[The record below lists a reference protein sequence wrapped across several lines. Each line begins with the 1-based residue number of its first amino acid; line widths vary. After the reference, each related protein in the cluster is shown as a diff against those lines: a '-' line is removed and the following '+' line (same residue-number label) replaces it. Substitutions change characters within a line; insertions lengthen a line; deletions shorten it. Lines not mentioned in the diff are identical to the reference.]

1 MAEENAN
8 VTDEELDAAFGMV
21 DDGAGAEGGD
31 DGDADGDGDADT
43 GTDQGDAGGDADA
56 AAAGTDGDAGRD
68 WKKEFGDFKADA
80 GRKQK
85 GLEKTVETLTKS
97 VSDLLTVI
105 KSGGIGQQQQA
116 EEDPFDPD
124 DPIPLTMGG
133 LLESVKTF
141 MSKEKKT
148 DAKQSNAYQDSYLNT
163 VSNLGGDYP
172 ENVHQHIVDRMFKE
186 FNIRHSDNPALDAQL
201 NFRNAEAAIL
211 REVRTRKANPLDK
224 NKGKQNQNLGGSNNT
239 QQGINAD
246 APVKLDSYAQEFIK
260 ATGMKEEDAQK
271 ALTGEL
277 PMYLRG
283 KVRV

>member
-1 MAEENAN
+1 MSEENAT
-8 VTDEELDAAFGMV
+8 VTDEELDAAFGV
-21 DDGAGAEGGD
+21 EGGT
-31 DGDADGDGDADT
+31 DGDADGADGVDAGADGE
-43 GTDQGDAGGDADA
+43 GTDLANADADA
-56 AAAGTDGDAGRD
+56 ADLDGGDDEERD

-85 GLEKTVETLTKS
+85 SLEKTVETLTQS
-97 VSDLLTVI
+97 VSNLLTVI

-141 MSKEKKT
+141 MNKEKT
-148 DAKQSNAYQDSYLNT
+148 TSAKQSSEYQDNYLDT
-163 VSNLGGDYP
+163 ISNLGSEYP
-172 ENVHQHIVDRMFKE
+172 ENVHQHICDRMFKD
-186 FNIRHSDNPALDAQL
+186 FNIRHSDNPTLDAQL

-211 REVRTRKANPLDK
+211 REVRTRKTNPLDK
-224 NKGKQNQNLGGSNNT
+224 NKGAQNKNLGGSTNSG
-239 QQGINAD
+239 QDINAE

-260 ATGMKEEDAQK
+260 ATGMKEEEAQK
-271 ALTGEL
+271 ALVGDL

-283 KVRV
+283 KVRA